1 MLLKYTLKSIKRSPL
16 INTLFC
22 FLLLCAGTLSCLGV
36 GLLVS
41 VYNTADTINNSI
53 TTIALPDFSTIS
65 RYSDNYI
72 SIHRLPEFTFPD
84 GSVITTENNRFYE
97 YSISSFIFSEIHN
110 NIANSVYNSDE
121 ITMDSRR
128 AFGAYA
134 PDLIPFGYRS
144 PYTYYRS
151 SLYPPATVAFI
162 AECTDIEIWYSRI
175 KEADHGYA
183 LREIYETYFDIIET
197 LLYHPSARFFP
208 QRIYAEIHTFNSD
221 GSELFEV
228 GKQYFILGRS
238 FYHPRREDD
247 TARLSFFY
255 FSNNRID
262 TGRFMTSTDDAG
274 WRDVFPESEL
284 PLRIFRNVQ
293 GEPDQNALN
302 YLYYYW
308 LDQGYRKIIEL
319 SELPPSA
326 EIQAE
331 IDEIVEMGRKSVH
344 SLLVMTTDNIDSIFH
359 FNQHKARI
367 ISGRNFTRDEIS
379 NGARVCL
386 ISEELAR
393 ENHLRI
399 GDVITLSLYHTRF
412 NDTSIDHWHP
422 MPYSPNLYMAEPM
435 EFVIIGVYRAPQRDS
450 SPYAIYPNTVY
461 IPDSAVSHFPFFAD
475 EVFAES
481 IFSDDILST
490 GRIPLL
496 NTIIIPNGR
505 TEEFRE
511 TVNRLLP
518 DYASFFRIY
527 DQGFSHIN
535 AALTNM
541 RNGSILILALC
552 LTSWAIVTLIFCL
565 FFISR
570 KGKEAG
576 LLYAMGVSTA
586 SRFRWV
592 YIQCIIV
599 IIVSHT
605 GVLAASNALY
615 NVVLEEAWYHA
626 ESAAESDNSNDIFG
640 GNIAEEGIRNEVE
653 LIRTRY
659 IMTAASLSSGAIL
672 AVITGFA
679 SIKVSC
685 RKSFLRKAGN
695 Q

>member
-1 MLLKYTLKSIKRSPL
+1 
-16 INTLFC
+16 
-22 FLLLCAGTLSCLGV
+22 
-36 GLLVS
+36 
-41 VYNTADTINNSI
+41 
-53 TTIALPDFSTIS
+53 
-65 RYSDNYI
+65 
-72 SIHRLPEFTFPD
+72 
-84 GSVITTENNRFYE
+84 
-97 YSISSFIFSEIHN
+97 
-110 NIANSVYNSDE
+110 
-121 ITMDSRR
+121 MDSRR

-144 PYTYYRS
+144 PYSYYR
-151 SLYPPATVAFI
+151 LMNYPPATVAFI
-162 AECTDIEIWYSRI
+162 AECTDIEVRYLPRKDI
-175 KEADHGYA
+175 DHNYV
-183 LREIYETYFDIIET
+183 LWEVHDIYFDIIET
-197 LLYHPSARFFP
+197 PLYHPSARFFP
-208 QRIYAEIHTFNSD
+208 QRIHIPFVVFNSD
-221 GSELFEV
+221 GSELFEI
-228 GKQYFILGRS
+228 GKQYFILGRD
-238 FYHPRREDD
+238 FYHPRDDND
-247 TARLSFFY
+247 TAWPLPFYY
-255 FSNNRID
+255 FSYNTID
-262 TGRFMTSTDDAG
+262 TGRFMTSTEDAG

-284 PLRIFRNVQ
+284 PLRIYRPVQ
-293 GEPDQNALN
+293 GEPDQNMLN

-367 ISGRNFTRDEIS
+367 IAGRNFSRDEIS

-412 NDTSIDHWHP
+412 HYMVIDLWKP
-422 MPYSPNLYMAEPM
+422 MPYSPNLYMDEPM
-435 EFVIIGVYRAPQRDS
+435 EFVIIGIYRAPQRDS
-450 SPYAIYPNTVY
+450 SPYAIYYNTVFV
-461 IPDSAVSHFPFFAD
+461 PDSAVSHFPFFAD

-490 GRIPLL
+490 WHIPLL

-511 TVNRLLP
+511 TVNRLIP

-576 LLYAMGVSTA
+576 LLYAMGVSAA

-599 IIVSHT
+599 IIVSHA